1 MHIPLDYSS
10 TRNLPSNVAMN
21 FSYTQAQI
29 AAVELSLSK
38 ERFAPYVTAQQGDRL
53 RALKLYE
60 ANTLLSEAL
69 YGSLQGLEV
78 TLRNAIHA
86 KLSSELGRSDWFDTP
101 ILQQYER
108 QKVGEVK
115 ARLAGRNPLAA
126 VPPGQ
131 VVATLTFGFWASLTN
146 KSYHRPL
153 WRPYLA
159 HVFAN
164 GSPGNDEVRD
174 ALRALAELRNR
185 IAHHEPIVF
194 RAVAGKLQQ
203 QNLNGVLQTILK
215 AAGWISPET
224 ASWIRSQSRLS
235 EVYQRISQPFSP

>member
-1 MHIPLDYSS
+1 MAI
-10 TRNLPSNVAMN
+10 N
-21 FSYTQAQI
+21 FTYTPAQI
-29 AAVELSLSK
+29 AAVELSLSR
-38 ERFAPYVTAQQGDRL
+38 ERFAPYVAAQQGDRL

-60 ANTLLSEAL
+60 ANTLLSESL

-86 KLSSELGRSDWFDTP
+86 KLSNELGRNDWFDTP

-108 QKVGEVK
+108 QKVDEVK
-115 ARLAGRNPLAA
+115 TRLTGRYPLVA
-126 VPPGQ
+126 VHPGQ

-159 HVFAN
+159 QVFAN
-164 GSPGNDEVRD
+164 SSPGNDEVRD
-174 ALRALAELRNR
+174 TLRGLTELRNR

-194 RAVAGKLQQ
+194 RAVAGKLQKQ
-203 QNLNGVLQTILK
+203 DLNGVLQAIIK
-215 AAGWISPET
+215 AAGWICPET
-224 ASWIRSQSRLS
+224 ASWIKSQSRLD
-235 EVYQRISQPFSP
+235 EVYQKISQPFAP

>member
-1 MHIPLDYSS
+1 MAIP
-10 TRNLPSNVAMN
+10 
-21 FSYTQAQI
+21 FSYTQTQI
-29 AAVELSLSK
+29 AAVEQSLSR
-38 ERFAPYVTAQQGDRL
+38 ERFAPYVAAQQGDRL

-86 KLSSELGRSDWFDTP
+86 KLSSELRRSDWFDTP

-108 QKVGEVK
+108 QKVDEVK
-115 ARLAGRNPLAA
+115 ARLAGRYPLAT
-126 VPPGQ
+126 VHPGQ

-146 KSYHRPL
+146 KSYHRIL
-153 WRPYLA
+153 WRPYLSQ
-159 HVFAN
+159 VFAN

-174 ALRALAELRNR
+174 TLRALAELRNR

-194 RAVAGKLQQ
+194 RAVAGKLQK
-203 QNLNGVLQTILK
+203 QNLNGVLQTIIK
-215 AAGWISPET
+215 TTGWICPET
-224 ASWIRSQSRLS
+224 ASWIKSQSRLD
-235 EVYQRISQPFSP
+235 EVYRRISQSLSP